1 MSEQPQARREG
12 DEFVVEFEDGVEQ
25 RVDMTSVMH
34 RADAIAY
41 RRYMSG
47 EAQPEDKT
55 DEQREAAID
64 VARERRDDVS

>member
-47 EAQPEDKT
+47 EAKADDKA
-55 DEQREAAID
+55 EEHREAAID